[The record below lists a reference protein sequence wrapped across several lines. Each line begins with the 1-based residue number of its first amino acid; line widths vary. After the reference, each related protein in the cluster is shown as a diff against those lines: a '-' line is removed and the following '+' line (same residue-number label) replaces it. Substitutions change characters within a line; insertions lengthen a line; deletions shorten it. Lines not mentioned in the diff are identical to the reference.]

1 MSTTDEEIKSFYAN
15 IGVDTSIIDNA
26 SGVTESPLR
35 PVTDLRKDV
44 SSSFDIVAVV
54 NNKDTVRVS
63 WEGLTSTF
71 AHTTQDIPLEPGSST
86 TFPYITLAANNTG
99 LYVSDGTNWGKVP
112 SYQANWED
120 LTETTRFLLVDKTM
134 SLSESEL
141 SNVWE
146 TLHLGVATNDTLGL
160 VRSSSTVSV
169 DEDGVMSVAQATIST
184 PDNIESAV
192 PGIVYV
198 KGYYDNDDSKYGN
211 YVVTEDYVREAIAA
225 IGTSIP
231 IASTSQLGG
240 IQLDPSVTAITIAE
254 DGLFTIHNATETQS
268 GVVLLASEN
277 EDLASKHDHAASVG
291 LVQDIITA
299 HTAEVTSKI
308 AGEDLGMVRVP
319 GGTSVT
325 VGADGTLD
333 VKPATESTLGTVQ
346 VYQSLDDSSNTEGAA
361 AVTPNAVTTYVKT
374 KLSSLST
381 VLPPATPVKLGAVK
395 IGEGLTVNSSG
406 LLEVANAT
414 SGSLG
419 GVYTVP
425 ASSNDTNPHLVPSIA
440 KVNEMIGSSNSTVRR
455 ATTAALGSVKLG
467 TSNIV
472 VNGAPVG
479 FNDQGQLYVS
489 ISGEGSD
496 IFETATS
503 TTAGTVMLSSNNI
516 SLNGAAITNHG
527 LPIGRD
533 ATGRIF
539 VDANNVYS
547 KASTTRYGLVQLSI
561 ASDTVLSEDNPGIGI
576 DKYGRIRVAT
586 SAGSYNFSD
595 YNSEIASGEYANL
608 GYYTYNGNNYPIALA
623 ATSSDLGVVRLG
635 TDTEISGG
643 IPVGVDAAG
652 RLHASI
658 SISGESLSEATVD
671 SYGTVKLST
680 TDTITSGLPIGLNAD
695 GQLYVASTST
705 DLTMATTDLLGGVRL
720 SSGTTYAADYTYAV
734 PIGLNTNNQIVADL
748 GNTTLPTASY
758 TDKGIAKL
766 GHYNTDTADSLVGE
780 NSAGVG
786 ITADERL
793 AVPAATSTALG
804 TVKVGGTTYEEG
816 MYSLVGLSPSGQ
828 LAVGGSGGGGGG
840 TPFFVTLYPSGTE
853 GSYLVTMTGGTVQMN
868 DGTIVNVQPIT
879 NADNMII
886 TPSAGQV
893 LRLAVYMTSA
903 GEPVAKVLLT
913 SDSNVLTCKPSLG

>member
-1 MSTTDEEIKSFYAN
+1 MSTTDDEIKSFYAD

-26 SGVTESPLR
+26 AGVTESPLK

-44 SSSFDIVAVV
+44 SSAFDIVAVV
-54 NNKDTVRVS
+54 NNKDTVRVG

-71 AHTTQDIPLEPGSST
+71 TGSTQDIPLEPGSST
-86 TFPYITLAANNTG
+86 TFPYITFAADDTG
-99 LYVSDGTNWGKVP
+99 LYVSDGNNWGKVP

-120 LTETTRFLLVDKTM
+120 LTDTTRFLLVDKTM

-146 TLHLGVATNDTLGL
+146 TLHLGVADDSTLGL
-160 VRSSSTVSV
+160 VKSSDTVSV
-169 DEDGVMSVAQATIST
+169 DENGVMNVAEATIST
-184 PDNIESAV
+184 PDNIGSAV

-198 KGYYDNDDSKYGN
+198 KGYYDNSTSGN
-211 YVVTEDYVREAIAA
+211 YVVTEEYVRGAIES
-225 IGTSIP
+225 IGSNIP
-231 IASTSQLGG
+231 IASTTQLGG
-240 IQLDPSVTAITIAE
+240 IQLDPSVTAVSIDAR
-254 DGLFTIHNATETQS
+254 GLFTIHNATDTQS
-268 GVVLLASEN
+268 GVVLLATEKN
-277 EDLASKHDHAASVG
+277 NLDSKHDHAASVG
-291 LVQDIITA
+291 LVQDIITE
-299 HTAEVTSKI
+299 HTADVTSRI
-308 AGEDLGMVRVP
+308 AGENLGMVRVP
-319 GGTSVT
+319 GGTSII
-325 VGADGTLD
+325 VGVDGTID

-361 AVTPNAVTTYVKT
+361 AVTPNAVTNYVKT

-395 IGEGLTVNSSG
+395 IGEGLTVDGSG
-406 LLEVANAT
+406 LIEVANAT

-419 GVYTVP
+419 GVYTVA
-425 ASSNDTNPHLVPSIA
+425 ASKNDTTPHLVPSIA
-440 KVNEMIGSSNSTVRR
+440 KVNEMIGSSNSTIRR

-467 TSNIV
+467 TSNIIID
-472 VNGAPVG
+472 GAPVG

-489 ISGEGSD
+489 ISGDSD
-496 IFETATS
+496 IFDTATS
-503 TTAGTVMLSSNNI
+503 TTAGTVMLSSNNV

-533 ATGRIF
+533 ATGRIY

-561 ASDTVLSEDNPGIGI
+561 ASDTVLSEDNPGIGV
-576 DKYGRIRVAT
+576 DKNGRIRVAT
-586 SAGSYNFSD
+586 STGSYNFSD
-595 YNSEIASGEYANL
+595 YNDEIASVEYVNL
-608 GYYTYNGNNYPIALA
+608 GYYTYNGTNYPIALA
-623 ATSSDLGVVRLG
+623 ATSSSLGVVRLG

-643 IPVGVDAAG
+643 IPVGVDDAG

-680 TDTITSGLPIGLNAD
+680 ASTITSGLPIGLNAD

-705 DLTMATTDLLGGVRL
+705 GLTMATTALLGGVRL

-758 TDKGIAKL
+758 TEKGIAKL
-766 GHYNTDTADSLVGE
+766 GHYNVDTTDSLVGE

-804 TVKVGGTTYEEG
+804 TVKVGGVTYEEG

-879 NADNMII
+879 NTDNMII